1 MVEGDWEKPNRW
13 IGWLGK
19 NRAMDRLVGK
29 SGGAKALV
37 CWSGKAEAVGRL
49 VCWSGKARAVGQLVG
64 KGQGDGPVGWERPK
78 GRGVGRLVGEG
89 QGGGTVGR
97 EMRGPAFSSSASDA
111 LVEGTVA
118 LVLSNVNIIK
128 SECICSFCAS
138 PNQLSN

>member
-1 MVEGDWEKPNRW
+1 MVERDLEKQSRW

-29 SGGAKALV
+29 GRGAKALV

-64 KGQGDGPVGWERPK
+64 KGQGDGPVGWERPR
-78 GRGVGRLVGEG
+78 GSGVGQLVGEG

-97 EMRGPAFSSSASDA
+97 EMREPAFSSSASDA
-111 LVEGTVA
+111 LVEGTAA
-118 LVLSNVNIIK
+118 LVLSN
-128 SECICSFCAS
+128 
-138 PNQLSN
+138 LSI

>member
-19 NRAMDRLVGK
+19 IRAMDRV
-29 SGGAKALV
+29 
-37 CWSGKAEAVGRL
+37 
-49 VCWSGKARAVGQLVG
+49 VG
-64 KGQGDGPVGWERPK
+64 KGQGDGPVGWERPR
-78 GRGVGRLVGEG
+78 GSGVGQLVGEG

-97 EMRGPAFSSSASDA
+97 EMREPAFSSSASDA